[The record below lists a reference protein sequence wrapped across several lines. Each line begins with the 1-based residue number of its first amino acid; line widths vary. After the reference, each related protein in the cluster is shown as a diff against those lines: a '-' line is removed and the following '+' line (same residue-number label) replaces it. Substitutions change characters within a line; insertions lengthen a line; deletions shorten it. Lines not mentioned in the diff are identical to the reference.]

1 MDKTNSYTT
10 PDPRD
15 VNPKIPNEKAVKKT
29 KKTPC
34 DILYNRKNSASPDA
48 TDPPVPNRAH
58 TEMQGEI
65 QLAKNKLKLR
75 RRERFHICLFLREHM
90 ECPPAT
96 VK

>member
-15 VNPKIPNEKAVKKT
+15 VNPKIPNEKTVKKN
-29 KKTPC
+29 KKTSC

-58 TEMQGEI
+58 TEM
-65 QLAKNKLKLR
+65 
-75 RRERFHICLFLREHM
+75 
-90 ECPPAT
+90 
-96 VK
+96 

>member
-58 TEMQGEI
+58 TEM
-65 QLAKNKLKLR
+65 
-75 RRERFHICLFLREHM
+75 
-90 ECPPAT
+90 
-96 VK
+96 